1 MTVGERHLEVL
12 RGAIDCAG
20 DAHDRKLLRECLYE
34 LSAAVSRRV
43 SEQATEVLREEA
55 GEAPAERSDLEVVDR
70 LVSMGVQQ
78 NGLVPSLT
86 TVEVGRA
93 LGILGHLLGRAHV
106 GHLEQEEIS
115 LLEAVFDNAA
125 EHSEVRQQVR
135 ALELRIRGGLG
146 LDQRISWPTQELP
159 LS

>member
-1 MTVGERHLEVL
+1 MTVNESHLEVL
-12 RGAIDCAG
+12 REAIAVTPDSQG
-20 DAHDRKLLRECLYE
+20 RRLLRECLYE

-43 SEQATEVLREEA
+43 SEQAAEVLREDA
-55 GEAPAERSDLEVVDR
+55 SEAPVERSDLEVVDR

-86 TVEVGRA
+86 TQEIGRA
-93 LGILGHLLGRAHV
+93 LAILGHLLGRAHV

-146 LDQRISWPTQELP
+146 LDQRIAWPQQELP